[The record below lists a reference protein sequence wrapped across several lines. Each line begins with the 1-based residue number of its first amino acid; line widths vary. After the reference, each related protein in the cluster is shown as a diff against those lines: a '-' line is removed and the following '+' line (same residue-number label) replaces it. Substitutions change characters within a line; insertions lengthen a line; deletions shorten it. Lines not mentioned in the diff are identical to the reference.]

1 MSLSHRTIPLFILT
15 LLPFPEQLQRGHLS
29 SFVVLH
35 IPDCI
40 PCSLGGEQEQIV
52 EGTEILESIH
62 QLTADMA
69 HQCTGSTGERTQAGK
84 QLQALF
90 LAPPGLLQQSYYY
103 YY

>member
-1 MSLSHRTIPLFILT
+1 MSLSHTTTPLFILT
-15 LLPFPEQLQRGHLS
+15 LLPFPEQLQRGCLN

-40 PCSLGGEQEQIV
+40 PCRPGEAQEQVV
-52 EGTEILESIH
+52 EGTEILVSNY

-69 HQCTGSTGERTQAGK
+69 QQYTGSTEERTQAGK

-90 LAPPGLLQQSYYY
+90 LVP
-103 YY
+103 